1 MNNVILLLGGN
12 LGDVVANFLEVKN
25 KIIQSVGNINQES
38 EIYKSPAWGY
48 ESENIF
54 FNQALNISTDL
65 SVYDL
70 LEITQNIEFSF
81 GRTKSQEGVY
91 KDRLIDIDIIFYN
104 SEIINDDKITIPH
117 KRMQERSFVLVPLC
131 DIIPEFIHP
140 VLKTSVY
147 SLSKKVKNI
156 NIFKHAL

>member
-91 KDRLIDIDIIFYN
+91 KDRLIDIDIF
-104 SEIINDDKITIPH
+104 
-117 KRMQERSFVLVPLC
+117 
-131 DIIPEFIHP
+131 
-140 VLKTSVY
+140 
-147 SLSKKVKNI
+147 
-156 NIFKHAL
+156 